1 MSSISEDG
9 GNNLVRVRAQVMTRD
24 DSAGGWVAMG
34 GGGLSN
40 VSVKKLEIPPPGDGT
55 PHTGPSKFEYVI
67 YGKRISDQSVVLSC
81 TITRDFTYN
90 KVMPTFHHWQTG
102 NKKFGLTFQAAAD
115 ARAFDQ
121 GVRNALQEYLHDTLG
136 ITIPTFKPP
145 IPTPVESPAGDEDDV
160 FMALELPSKNNSSHS
175 SSQDSAPRTSPPSSN
190 SSLPSRALPPLLQL
204 DSKDLLAM
212 GGAPPPAHMNSLPPS
227 SIAGG
232 GGVIAVS
239 YVGGGGGGDELKK
252 PPSSL
257 LGGERRRCKYCQES
271 FSEDNNPPGSCRFG
285 PDPRGGWLDALQCVP
300 CAQYVQDKCDSAPP
314 HTRPPLWL
322 SLSFACRYLV
332 PLLCCCGL
340 LSACH
345 EPCVQCGLMGAR
357 HQAGEL

>member
-40 VSVKKLEIPPPGDGT
+40 VSVKKIEVLPPADGS

-67 YGKRISDQSVVLSC
+67 FGKRISDQSVVLSC

-90 KVMPTFHHWQTG
+90 KVMPTFHHWQTSD
-102 NKKFGLTFQAAAD
+102 KKFGLTFQAAAD

-121 GVRNALQEYLHDTLG
+121 GVRNALQEYLHGLG
-136 ITIPTFKPP
+136 ISLPTFKPP
-145 IPTPVESPAGDEDDV
+145 IPTPVESPTGDEDNV
-160 FMALELPSKNNSSHS
+160 FEPVELPSKNSSSHS
-175 SSQDSAPRTSPPSSN
+175 SSQDYASRTSPPSSN
-190 SSLPSRALPPLLQL
+190 SSIPSKALPPLVL
-204 DSKDLLAM
+204 DSKDLLTM
-212 GGAPPPAHMNSLPPS
+212 GGAPPPLPPTS
-227 SIAGG
+227 VPGG
-232 GGVIAVS
+232 GGYTTVAI
-239 YVGGGGGGDELKK
+239 VGGHGGDELKK
-252 PPSSL
+252 PPHPV
-257 LGGERRRCKYCQES
+257 LGRGRRLCKFCSES
-271 FSEDNNPPGSCRFG
+271 FSEENNPPGSCRFG
-285 PDPRGGWLDALQCVP
+285 PDPRGGWLESLQCMP
-300 CAQYVQDKCDSAPP
+300 CAQYVQDKCDNAPP

-322 SLSFACRYLV
+322 SLSFFCRYLV

-357 HQAGEL
+357 HQASDL